1 MIIGKKKNSLIV
13 NIVFY
18 LAIILGLVIV
28 GNSVGVTLGFWSPLD
43 SFRFSRNYNDY
54 IGYIICLTAIL
65 AIIYIIKK
73 RNITGMKRAILS
85 LIIGIAILTPNIMSS
100 LGPDVKIP
108 PIHDITTDT
117 DNPPQFMA
125 LVGKR
130 GENAN
135 TLVYGGPEIAVQQK
149 EAYPDIKPIISTL
162 SPETAYEK
170 ALMVA
175 GDMGWE
181 ISGADKTA
189 LRFEGTATT
198 RWFHFVD
205 DTVVV
210 VSAAPNGSRI
220 DIRSV
225 SRVGRSDI
233 GMNAKRIR
241 KFTELFNN

>member
-1 MIIGKKKNSLIV
+1 MIIGKKKNSLFV
-13 NIVFY
+13 NIIFY
-18 LAIILGLVIV
+18 LAIILGLVII
-28 GNSVGVTLGFWSPLD
+28 GNSVGVTLGLWSPLD

-54 IGYIICLTAIL
+54 IGYAVCAIAVL
-65 AIIYIIKK
+65 AIIYIMKK
-73 RNITGMKRAILS
+73 RNITGMKRAIFS
-85 LIIGIAILTPNIMSS
+85 LIIGIVILTPNIMSS
-100 LGPDVKIP
+100 FGPEIKIP
-108 PIHDITTDT
+108 PIHDITTNT
-117 DNPPQFMA
+117 ENPPQFIA

-135 TLVYGGPEIAVQQK
+135 TLVYGGSEIAEQQK

-162 SPETAYEK
+162 SAETAYEK

-181 ISGADKTA
+181 ISGADKNN

-198 RWFHFVD
+198 SWFHFID

-210 VSAAPNGSRI
+210 VSATPNGSRL

-225 SRVGRSDI
+225 SRVGRSDL

-241 KFTELFNN
+241 KFTELFNK